1 MKVMLSI
8 KPEYVERILS
18 GEKRY
23 EFRRRVFK
31 RTDVDTIVIYETA
44 PVSKVVAE
52 AHIDEIIAGTA
63 WDVWDRTGQQ
73 GGISR
78 ERVHGLLPGCV
89 RRTCHR
95 PVRSASSRPSAGT
108 GRLCARDQGR
118 TPVVR
123 LR

>member
-1 MKVMLSI
+1 M
-8 KPEYVERILS
+8 
-18 GEKRY
+18 
-23 EFRRRVFK
+23 FK

-78 ERVHGLLPGCV
+78 ERFMDYFRGASAAHAIALSGV
-89 RRTCHR
+89 RPLAR
-95 PVRSASSRPSAGT
+95 PQALGDYAPEIKAAPQSFVY
-108 GRLCARDQGR
+108 
-118 TPVVR
+118 VK
-123 LR
+123 